1 MTIKTIPYLQ
11 QEYENQKRLFE
22 SQSAIIQRFL
32 EAQAQLIAGALIAR
46 TARVHFSLPDRV
58 ITQFSRNG
66 KDNNVVIPQAER
78 CSRSIDTASE

>member
-32 EAQAQLIAGALIAR
+32 EAQAQLIAGA
-46 TARVHFSLPDRV
+46 
-58 ITQFSRNG
+58 
-66 KDNNVVIPQAER
+66 
-78 CSRSIDTASE
+78 